1 MEYLKLGAS
10 LYVPAIHP
18 DIISIAKGLK
28 YPNLKSV
35 IIDTEDS
42 ITLDDLPFAY
52 HHINKMLQAL
62 EPGAGNNRPLVFIRT
77 RNPSEFERI
86 SRFERIENIDGF
98 ALPKFTVEN
107 MDAYMRTDVPGKLY
121 MPILEK
127 DIFSLKSLE
136 KIRDFLLPY
145 RDRIITLRIG
155 ATDLLGSLDL
165 RRERHTTIYEI
176 GVLNQL
182 IANIVTTFKPFG
194 FNITGAVWESFS
206 EDSREK
212 LQQEVKLDLLNG
224 LFGKSIIHPWQIDV
238 VQEIYKV
245 NHEDY
250 EIALKLLE
258 PYSPA
263 VFKAYNRM
271 NEKTTHSGW
280 AKNIVEMAK
289 IYGVKED

>member
-18 DIISIAKGLK
+18 DIIGIAKGLK

-42 ITLDDLPFAY
+42 ITSDDLPFAY

-62 EPGAGNNRPLVFIRT
+62 EPETRKRPLVFIRT
-77 RNPSEFERI
+77 RNPKEFERL
-86 SRFERIENIDGF
+86 SRFEKIENIDGF

-107 MDAYMRTDVPGKLY
+107 MDEYMSTDIPGKLY

-127 DIFSLKSLE
+127 DIFSLRSLE

-145 RDRIITLRIG
+145 REKIITLRIG
-155 ATDLLGSLDL
+155 ATDLLGSLNL
-165 RRERHTTIYEI
+165 RRESHTTIYEV
-176 GVLNQL
+176 GLMNQL

-194 FNITGAVWESFS
+194 FNISGAVWESFS
-206 EDSREK
+206 EDTRGK

-238 VQEIYKV
+238 VQDMYKV
-245 NHEDY
+245 NSDDY
-250 EIALKLLE
+250 EIAMKLLE

-263 VFKAYNRM
+263 VFKGHNRM
-271 NEKTTHSGW
+271 NEKATHAGW
-280 AKNIVEMAK
+280 AKNIVEMAE
-289 IYGVKED
+289 IYGVRKD

>member
-10 LYVPAIHP
+10 LYIPAIHP

-52 HHINKMLQAL
+52 HHINKMLQVL
-62 EPGAGNNRPLVFIRT
+62 EPQSKKGPLVFIRA
-77 RNPSEFERI
+77 RNPKEFERL

-98 ALPKFTVEN
+98 ALPKFTLEN
-107 MDAYMRTDVPGKLY
+107 MDEYMRIDVPGKFY

-127 DIFSLKSLE
+127 DIFSLRNLE
-136 KIRDFLLPY
+136 KIKDFLLPY
-145 RDRIITLRIG
+145 RDKILSVRIG
-155 ATDLLGSLDL
+155 ATDLLGGLNL
-165 RRERHTTIYEI
+165 RRESHTTIYEV
-176 GVLNQL
+176 GVMNQL

-206 EDSREK
+206 EESREK

-238 VQEIYKV
+238 VEEMYKV
-245 NHEDY
+245 SKEDH

-258 PYSPA
+258 PYCPA

-271 NEKTTHSGW
+271 NEKTTHAGW
-280 AKNIVEMAK
+280 AQNIVEMAK
-289 IYGVKED
+289 IYGVKEV